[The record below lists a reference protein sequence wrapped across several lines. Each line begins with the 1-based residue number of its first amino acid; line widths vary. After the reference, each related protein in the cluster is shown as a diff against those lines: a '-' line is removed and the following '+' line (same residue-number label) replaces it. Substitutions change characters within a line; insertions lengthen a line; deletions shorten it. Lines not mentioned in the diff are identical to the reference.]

1 MQAALTLSE
10 LVLGCGD
17 LIQERLH
24 ALSGREFAAS
34 AVATVFN
41 TGAREA
47 EAPEGSKDSK
57 TRKGLLINIEEGSL
71 RQLAIE
77 VPGDGQFEP
86 LGECS

>member
-10 LVLGCGD
+10 LVLRCGD

-47 EAPEGSKDSK
+47 EAPEGSKD
-57 TRKGLLINIEEGSL
+57 
-71 RQLAIE
+71 
-77 VPGDGQFEP
+77 
-86 LGECS
+86 